1 MILNFIVLFLS
12 ILKLNSFGFYYNE
25 WDLRKNQDSIKV
37 YIRNIDNNTKEY
49 LAETIINSE
58 IEKIYNTIID
68 FDNSYKWM
76 YKLNS
81 SKILEKT
88 DTLMYVYFVV
98 DMNWPLKNRDLVSD
112 AVITKKNDEIIIEM
126 NSYPD
131 RIPSNEKLIR
141 IKESRS
147 IWNLKRIDKGRTKV
161 SLQSYAVV
169 EGIPTFIMDLFIL
182 DSPMY
187 SMTQLRKKF

>member
-1 MILNFIVLFLS
+1 MILNLTTLFFTIAYTNLLPS
-12 ILKLNSFGFYYNE
+12 TNESWELKK
-25 WDLRKNQDSIKV
+25 DQDSIKV
-37 YIRNIDNNTKEY
+37 YIRNVDDNTKEY
-49 LAETIINSE
+49 LAETIINSD
-58 IEKIYNTIID
+58 IDNIFKTITD

-81 SKILEKT
+81 SKILEKS

-98 DMNWPLKNRDLVSD
+98 DMNWPLKNRDLISD
-112 AVITKKNDEIIIEM
+112 AVITQNENKIRIVM

-131 RIPSNEKLIR
+131 YMPEKEKLIR
-141 IKESRS
+141 IKQSRS
-147 IWNLKRIDKGRTKV
+147 IWNLEKIDDEYTKV
-161 SLQSYAVV
+161 ALQSYAIV

-187 SMTQLRKKF
+187 SMTQLRNKF

>member
-1 MILNFIVLFLS
+1 MILNLIALFLS
-12 ILKLNSFGFYYNE
+12 FLHFNLFGLNYNE

-131 RIPSNEKLIR
+131 WIPSNEKLIR

>member
-1 MILNFIVLFLS
+1 MVLNFITLFVPFIYINFSNLDNDNWE
-12 ILKLNSFGFYYNE
+12 LKK
-25 WDLRKNQDSIKV
+25 DKDSIKV
-37 YIRNIDNNTKEY
+37 YIRNVDESTKEY
-49 LAETIINSE
+49 LAETIIRSDIDN
-58 IEKIYNTIID
+58 IFNIITD

-81 SKILEKT
+81 SKILQKS

-112 AVITKKNDEIIIEM
+112 AVIIKNLNNIKIEM
-126 NSYPD
+126 HSLPD
-131 RIPSNEKLIR
+131 YIPENNKLVRIS
-141 IKESRS
+141 ESRS
-147 IWNLKRIDKGRTKV
+147 IWNLEKIDNFNTKV
-161 SLQSYAVV
+161 TLQSYAVV

-187 SMTQLRKKF
+187 SMTRLREKF

>member
-1 MILNFIVLFLS
+1 MILNFIALFLS
-12 ILKLNSFGFYYNE
+12 ILKLNSFGFNYNE

-37 YIRNIDNNTKEY
+37 YIRNIENNTKEY

-147 IWNLKRIDKGRTKV
+147 VWNLKRIDKGRTKV

>member
-1 MILNFIVLFLS
+1 MILNFIALFLS
-12 ILKLNSFGFYYNE
+12 ILKLNSFGFNYNE

-147 IWNLKRIDKGRTKV
+147 VWNLKRIDKGRTKV

>member
-1 MILNFIVLFLS
+1 MILNFIALFLS
-12 ILKLNSFGFYYNE
+12 ILKLNSFGFNYNE

-131 RIPSNEKLIR
+131 WIPSNEKLIR

>member
-1 MILNFIVLFLS
+1 MILNFIALFLS
-12 ILKLNSFGFYYNE
+12 ILKLNSFGFNYNE

-58 IEKIYNTIID
+58 IDKIYNTIID

>member
-58 IEKIYNTIID
+58 IDKIYNTIID

-112 AVITKKNDEIIIEM
+112 AVITKRNDEIIIEM